1 MIRKCRGENTHEET
15 AQKQNSADAMWE
27 SLEPDLVGKHRGL
40 GEKRGRELIGGQD
53 LTVQKKFLDLGS
65 LPRGDP

>member
-1 MIRKCRGENTHEET
+1 MHEET

-27 SLEPDLVGKHRGL
+27 KPRTRSG
-40 GEKRGRELIGGQD
+40 GEAQRPGGERGRELIGGQD

-65 LPRGDP
+65 LPMGDP

>member
-1 MIRKCRGENTHEET
+1 MCRLMGWAGPVPGSSTL
-15 AQKQNSADAMWE
+15 WE
-27 SLEPDLVGKHRGL
+27 V